1 MLVYAGAVGADAF
14 IIRSADGEVGVSNE
28 DDGNDDVLL

>member
-14 IIRSADGEVGVSNE
+14 IRSADGEQAGVSNE